1 MYDNIYIMFFEVRK
15 MNSQALA
22 FRKNLAEQKNSQ
34 KKSGKL
40 IILSGISGSGKSM
53 IGDILVNRY
62 HYIYIQKYITR
73 NFRNDEKQAV
83 LMGKP
88 LSVRPVVGKYNEAPD
103 KTKKQAFLNLRL
115 PLVYINYDNYYGFAK
130 EDIDHYLANGKNVV
144 IIIND
149 IAVIRN
155 LKNLYGE
162 NCFTCYIHRTNPK
175 NKDIFMQIAKQR
187 GDTAESAEKRYQK
200 AIKDF
205 DRYTNNISLYDYT
218 LLNTE
223 NGHAKLLPMLQNLAT
238 LDSKK
243 MTQKKVIKQSPSP
256 KIYAFIG
263 NPGSGKDNALEIIRV
278 QSLLHSI
285 IMPKHTTRKRKKD
298 DGEEIICPEDE
309 LFDMNSCDLI
319 YDNYGSTYGINTQK
333 LDERLKAGISSSLIV
348 SKAEAIRKLQ
358 EKYLDNLVTIYIHGL
373 SKEEYKIQQKDD
385 LEDDYV
391 KKRLEEYE
399 QADEL
404 YYNNWLDFNHVIIA
418 NGDAT
423 DLKLQLD
430 NIMMYYEEGRDWS
443 ANTIDNYL
451 KVATYY
457 SQEYKR
463 DISQE
468 TCTKE
473 ETL

>member
-1 MYDNIYIMFFEVRK
+1 MFFEVRK

-22 FRKNLAEQKNSQ
+22 FRKNLAEQKNNQ

-40 IILSGISGSGKSM
+40 IILSGISGSGKST
-53 IGDILVNRY
+53 IGDILVEQY
-62 HYIYIQKYITR
+62 HYTYIQKYITR
-73 NFRNDEKQAV
+73 NFRDDEKQAV
-83 LMGKP
+83 MTGKP
-88 LSVRPVVGKYNEAPD
+88 LAVRPVVGEYNEAPD
-103 KTKKQAFLNLRL
+103 HTKKQAFLNLRL
-115 PLVYINYDNYYGFAK
+115 PLVYMNYDNYYGFAK

-144 IIIND
+144 IIVND
-149 IAVIRN
+149 IAVTRD

-162 NCFTCYIHRTNPK
+162 NCFTCYIHRANPK

-187 GDTAESAEKRYQK
+187 GDTIESAEKRYQK

-223 NGHAKLLPMLQNLAT
+223 HGYNKLLSMLQNLDT
-238 LDSKK
+238 IDSQK
-243 MTQKKVIKQSPSP
+243 MRQEKAIKQSPSP
-256 KIYAFIG
+256 KIYVFIG

-285 IMPKHTTRKRKKD
+285 IMPKHTTRKRKED
-298 DGEEIICPEDE
+298 DGEEMICPEDE
-309 LFDMNSCDLI
+309 LFNMNSCDLR
-319 YDNYGSTYGINTQK
+319 YNNYGSTYGINTQK
-333 LDERLKAGISSSLIV
+333 LDERLKDGISSSLIV
-348 SKAEAIRKLQ
+348 SNAEAIKKLQ
-358 EKYLDNLVTIYIHGL
+358 AKYTDDLVTIYIHGL
-373 SKEEYKIQQKDD
+373 SKEEYKIQQKDH

-391 KKRLEEYE
+391 KERLEKYE

-404 YYNNWLDFNHVIIA
+404 YYNNWLDFNHVIID

-430 NIMMYYEEGRDWS
+430 NIMTYYEEGRDWS
-443 ANTIDNYL
+443 TNTIDNYL
-451 KVATYY
+451 KIATYY

-468 TCTKE
+468 THTE
-473 ETL
+473 EEVL